1 MLGGTHAR
9 GNMLYD
15 WVVAQ
20 LCRESETDL
29 IFEYLVD
36 DATGSWQ
43 HWANSV
49 PQWIYPAA
57 EERPKFAQL
66 VIPTLDSVRC
76 DTKCVLLPTFLPA
89 AGHKHAHP
97 RHRLYGHG

>member
-1 MLGGTHAR
+1 MLVSAGC
-9 GNMLYD
+9 MYDCVVVSLY
-15 WVVAQ
+15 
-20 LCRESETDL
+20 RESETDL

-36 DATGSWQ
+36 DTSGSWQ

-49 PQWIYPAA
+49 PQWAYPSA

-76 DTKCVLLPTFLPA
+76 DTTCVLLPTILPA
-89 AGHKHAHP
+89 AGHKHGHP
-97 RHRLYGHG
+97 SHRLLRLD